1 MTQSTFQTPSSPDST
16 RSRARARA
24 EELRTEEDAA
34 FDNGEEA
41 QRRAEQTRLEEKNA
55 AQAAD
60 DHPATSLGTSYLGDG
75 STEEAWQNWRQIQA
89 NFVDDPRNAV
99 SEAHGLVGDLINT
112 IVRSFE
118 SERAQLEQRWSSG
131 EDVSTEELR
140 TCLQR
145 YRDFFG
151 RLLSKVGDEKA

>member
-1 MTQSTFQTPSSPDST
+1 MTQSTFQTPSSPDSSRT
-16 RSRARARA
+16 RARARA
-24 EELRTEEDAA
+24 EELRTEEDTA
-34 FDNGEEA
+34 FDGGEEA
-41 QRRAEQTRLEEKNA
+41 RQRAEQARLEEKDPPRVEA
-55 AQAAD
+55 S
-60 DHPATSLGTSYLGDG
+60 HPVNTLGTSYLGDG

-89 NFVDDPRNAV
+89 NFVDDPRHAV
-99 SEAHGLVGDLINT
+99 SDAHGLVGELINT

-118 SERAQLEQRWSSG
+118 GERTQLEQRWSSG

>member
-1 MTQSTFQTPSSPDST
+1 MTQSTFQPPSSPDSS
-16 RSRARARA
+16 RSRTRARA

-34 FDNGEEA
+34 FDDGDEA
-41 QRRAEQTRLEEKNA
+41 RQRAEQARFEEKDPPPVEA
-55 AQAAD
+55 S
-60 DHPATSLGTSYLGDG
+60 HPTNTLGTSYLGDG

-89 NFVDDPRNAV
+89 NFVDDPRHAV
-99 SEAHGLVGDLINT
+99 SDAHGLVGELINT

-118 SERAQLEQRWSSG
+118 SERTQLEQRWSSG

-151 RLLSKVGDEKA
+151 RLLTKVGDEKA